1 VLAKEGKNQGMDA
14 FTLQK
19 LGEVRK
25 GGLNAVEHAYK
36 AGVKIASGTDII
48 GPFQHLKGREFS
60 IKGEVMSPM
69 ETIVS
74 ATRTNAELL
83 NVSDRLGTVEPGKL
97 ADLIVINGNPLKD
110 LSLFERG
117 IETVMLVI
125 KEGVI
130 MKNLF

>member
-1 VLAKEGKNQGMDA
+1 M
-14 FTLQK
+14 
-19 LGEVRK
+19 
-25 GGLNAVEHAYK
+25 EHAYK

-48 GPFQHLKGREFS
+48 GPFQHLKGREFA

-97 ADLIVINGNPLKD
+97 ADLIVMNGNPLKD
-110 LSLFERG
+110 LSLFEHG
-117 IETVMLVI
+117 IKTVMLVV

-130 MKNLF
+130 MKDLF

>member
-1 VLAKEGKNQGMDA
+1 
-14 FTLQK
+14 
-19 LGEVRK
+19 
-25 GGLNAVEHAYK
+25 
-36 AGVKIASGTDII
+36 
-48 GPFQHLKGREFS
+48 
-60 IKGEVMSPM
+60 M

-117 IETVMLVI
+117 IETVTLVI